1 MSSAERDS
9 IRVLIAD
16 DHALVREGLRHVL
29 SVTPGFD
36 VVGEAGSGAETLAEA
51 SRLAPD
57 VVVLDISM
65 PHGSGLEVAAE
76 LRVVLP
82 ATRILVLSMHDH
94 EQYVLESVR
103 AGAHGYL
110 RKDSSPAELRDGIRA
125 VARGDTFF
133 TAPVASQ
140 LSAAI
145 RGEASRD
152 ARTNKLASL
161 TAREKDVLLGV
172 VAGETNKDIAAR
184 LRISPRTVE
193 SHRENLMRK
202 LEIRSVAGL
211 TRFAVDEG
219 LLASEPARDLRP
231 PSP

>member
-1 MSSAERDS
+1 MSEEERAV
-9 IRVLIAD
+9 IRVLVAD
-16 DHALVREGLRHVL
+16 DHALVREGIRHVL
-29 SVTPGFD
+29 SMSPGFD
-36 VVGEAGSGAETLAEA
+36 VIGEAGSGADTIAQA
-51 SRLAPD
+51 TRLAPD

-65 PHGSGLEVAAE
+65 PHGSGLEVAVE
-76 LRVVLP
+76 LRRLLP

-110 RKDSSPAELRDGIRA
+110 RKDSSPTELRDGVRA

-145 RGEASRD
+145 QGEATRD
-152 ARTNKLASL
+152 ARASKLGSL
-161 TAREKDVLLGV
+161 TGRERDVLLGV
-172 VAGETNKDIAAR
+172 AAGETNKFIAAR
-184 LRISPRTVE
+184 LGISPRTVE
-193 SHRENLMRK
+193 SHRESLMRK

-219 LLASEPARDLRP
+219 LLAEESARRGLAAP
-231 PSP
+231 